1 MTQGKDN
8 NENIARGMA
17 KENTEN
23 DTEER
28 RNTKKLNISS

>member
-1 MTQGKDN
+1 MKKDN
-8 NENIARGMA
+8 NGNIARGKT

-28 RNTKKLNISS
+28 RNTNKLDMSS